1 MGLLQRCAT
10 RQIRHTLAPPS
21 RSVQLTK
28 VSLTAWTQRW
38 TSPYEVCSNL
48 DKHIVRVP
56 D

>member
-1 MGLLQRCAT
+1 MQQFPGRELIGAR
-10 RQIRHTLAPPS
+10 
-21 RSVQLTK
+21 
-28 VSLTAWTQRW
+28 TQRW